1 MHFFFYIFSVL
12 FCSVLFSMLLG
23 NSGITFPLPA
33 AAIFYLGVV
42 YHWRVGVISA
52 ALTGVTIEMLYGSS
66 TFMPLSLL
74 LIIIIAQLWLNNY
87 DTKNLSALT
96 VPGAIIGLILFTPQL
111 SQYQASWS
119 SLFYLTP
126 KLLYS
131 IISMMIIT
139 PLTIYLLDKI
149 SKATG
154 LPQFK
159 EAAIKQIHK
168 KR

>member
-1 MHFFFYIFSVL
+1 
-12 FCSVLFSMLLG
+12 MLLG
-23 NSGITFPLPA
+23 NTGITFPLPA
-33 AAIFYLGVV
+33 AVIFYLGVI
-42 YHWRVGVISA
+42 YHWRLGVISA

-66 TFMPLSLL
+66 SFMPLSLL
-74 LIIIIAQLWLNNY
+74 LIVAIAQLWLNNY
-87 DTKNLSALT
+87 DTKNISALT
-96 VPGAIIGLILFTPQL
+96 VPGAIIGVILFIPQL
-111 SQYQASWS
+111 TQYQGSWAS
-119 SLFYLTP
+119 LLYLTP

-131 IISMMIIT
+131 IISMMMIT

-154 LPQFK
+154 LPLFK